1 MITYPDFYG
10 SCLVC
15 WMTVDL
21 TSARQQEGR
30 NVVILFIITGCV
42 FDEMSCIYLYKA

>member
-1 MITYPDFYG
+1 MITYPAFYG

-21 TSARQQEGR
+21 TSAGQQEGR
-30 NVVILFIITGCV
+30 NVIILFIITGSV
-42 FDEMSCIYLYKA
+42 FTEMSCARLYKR